1 MIEIGLTTTN
11 AGLTYN
17 TSTSTLTATN
27 YAGNGSA
34 LSGKQST
41 INSTAGQLIIGNGN
55 GSTTTSSS
63 LTFSGTTLTATNINA
78 SNSLTVNGVSIFA
91 YTELINGG
99 SITYVNE
106 QNGSN
111 HIIDLNYN
119 STYHQKILIFTNS
132 SKLILAIN
140 LNKSNGGDNT
150 LNYSQPY
157 AYSDSYNYYQP
168 IPESSRFRAQFF
180 RYTTTFIVVK
190 NYHL

>member
-1 MIEIGLTTTN
+1 LIEIGLTTTN

-63 LTFSGTTLTATNINA
+63 LTFSGTT
-78 SNSLTVNGVSIFA
+78 
-91 YTELINGG
+91 
-99 SITYVNE
+99 
-106 QNGSN
+106 